1 MSDATAR
8 STQRENLK
16 QADLLCGIGALVLG
30 MGIGA
35 LRNSGTRLVCGA
47 LAFDQ
52 LPKSRLENDPE
63 TSHRAT
69 ECQRVCSLANGAL
82 LGLPDGHRHCSR
94 DRILEGTNPCL
105 NGQEERN

>member
-8 STQRENLK
+8 SIQCENLK
-16 QADLLCGIGALVLG
+16 QADLLCGIG
-30 MGIGA
+30 
-35 LRNSGTRLVCGA
+35 
-47 LAFDQ
+47 D
-52 LPKSRLENDPE
+52 DPE
-63 TSHRAT
+63 TSYRAT

-82 LGLPDGHRHCSR
+82 LGLPGGHRHCSR